1 LPLMDND
8 ATIGQTISH
17 YTVLERLGGGGM
29 GVVYKAEDTRLHR
42 FVALKFL
49 PDEVARDPQ
58 ALARFQREGQAASAL
73 NHPNICTIHDVGEQ
87 DGKAFIAMEF
97 LDGVTLKHR
106 IGQKPMELEAVLA
119 LGIDI
124 ADALDAA
131 HSEGI
136 IHRDIKPANLFITKR
151 GHAKIL
157 DFGLAKVTGRGG
169 KLPESASSKIQE
181 TLLSDEHLTSPGA
194 TLGTVAYMSPEQVR
208 GKDLDSR
215 TDLFSFGAVLYEMV
229 TGTAPF
235 RGNSPGDI
243 SDAILHQRPAAPV
256 RLNADVPAELDRII
270 FKALETDRDL
280 RYQHA
285 SEMRADLKR
294 LKRESESGR
303 VGVQTSTDALE
314 GSGASPASAATS
326 LTGLAAGAAPSSSSS
341 VLMGEARRH
350 KGVVLGIVIVL
361 GVLIFGAALGMYKSF
376 FRNSPVIA
384 TGNISVQPLTDHG
397 QAINFA
403 SISADGK
410 LIAYGRQE
418 GERSLRVKQVVTQSE
433 VTVVPPSAGFF
444 DFGATFTPDGNY
456 LYYTHGDPANVNIT
470 NVYAVPSL
478 GGTSRQIVADVS
490 SAVSFSPDGKRMVY
504 VRNGTDKGKDQVVI
518 ASADGND
525 EHVIFERPTGPE
537 SSAYTPSWS
546 KSDLIAVAFFQ
557 AQKNILSSILVL
569 MPQGTLVKTFPLPMW
584 VYDVAWLPDS
594 SGMFFVAGEKSN
606 GLRPQ
611 IWFQPYPSGAP
622 LKVSHDL
629 SRYASVSVAG
639 DGKSFVTTQKRQAA
653 TIFVS
658 DVPAVLNDKINWKFS
673 AISHEQASGY
683 TLSWTG
689 SGKLLQQDSELGSY
703 VTASDGSGRARLLEN
718 GPGEVT
724 FLPQGCGPGDLVIV
738 TRALEANLPN
748 LWRYNM
754 QTGELKQLTFG
765 TDDESSSCT
774 PDGKWVFY
782 AGPKAGDAFPHIFKV
797 PTDGGT
803 QTELASGSV
812 TSPVVSPD
820 GSVIA
825 YGRAEG
831 HGSTS
836 RWKFVVQRVDGGP
849 PVREIEL
856 PPTYNWEKLG
866 WSPDGRA
873 LTYVHNT
880 SGNTQNLYMQPL
892 AGGAPVQLTHFD
904 SELGVIPAYAWS
916 RDGKKLAITRARYND
931 SDVVMFSGF
940 K

>member
-1 LPLMDND
+1 MPLMDTD
-8 ATIGQTISH
+8 PTIGRTISH

-49 PDEVARDPQ
+49 PDDVVHEAL

-106 IGQKPMELEAVLA
+106 IGQRPMDVDEVLA
-119 LGIDI
+119 FAIDI

-136 IHRDIKPANLFITKR
+136 IHRDIKPANLFVTKR

-157 DFGLAKVTGRGG
+157 DFGLAKVATRPHATPKGSPPA
-169 KLPESASSKIQE
+169 LQD

-208 GKDLDSR
+208 GKDLDTR
-215 TDLFSFGAVLYEMV
+215 TDLFSFGAVLYQMV
-229 TGTAPF
+229 TGSPPF
-235 RGNSPGDI
+235 RGDSPGDI
-243 SDAILHQRPAAPV
+243 SDAILHQSPTPPV
-256 RLNADVPAELDRII
+256 RINPTVPPELERIV

-294 LKRESESGR
+294 LKREHDSNKSGAKTSSEPAPAIPLELP
-303 VGVQTSTDALE
+303 TSTVATGAAVALE
-314 GSGASPASAATS
+314 P
-326 LTGLAAGAAPSSSSS
+326 PSSSS
-341 VLMGEARRH
+341 VLLAEARRH
-350 KGVVLGIVIVL
+350 KGLVFGIVAVLIVL
-361 GVLIFGAALGMYKSF
+361 VAGAAFGTYKF
-376 FRNSPVIA
+376 FSRTAPAID
-384 TGNISVQPLTDHG
+384 TGNIVIRPLTDHG

-410 LIAYGRQE
+410 LVAYGRQE
-418 GERSLRVKQVVTQSE
+418 GERSLRVKQVVTGSE
-433 VTVVPPSAGFF
+433 AMVVPPQKGFF

-456 LYYTHGDPANVNIT
+456 LYYTHGDPANGNIT
-470 NVYAVPSL
+470 NVYAVPVL
-478 GGTSRQIVADVS
+478 GGASRKIAADVS
-490 SAVSFSPDGKRMVY
+490 SAVAFSPDGKRIVY
-504 VRNGTDKGKDQVVI
+504 DRNGTDKIKDQIVI
-518 ASADGND
+518 ANADGSD
-525 EHVIFERPTGPE
+525 EHVVFERPRGTE
-537 SSAYTPSWS
+537 SMAYTPSWS
-546 KSDLIAVAFFQ
+546 GSGELIAVASFQ

-569 MPQGTLVKTFPLPMW
+569 TPQGKLLKTLPLSKW
-584 VYDVAWLPDS
+584 VFDVAWLPDS
-594 SGMFFVAGEKSN
+594 SGLFFVAGEKSN

-611 IWFQPYPSGAP
+611 IWFQPYPSGTP
-622 LKVSHDL
+622 IKISNDL
-629 SRYASVSVAG
+629 SRYSSVSVAG
-639 DGKSFVTTQKRQAA
+639 DGKSFVTTQERQAA

-658 DVPAVLNDKINWKFS
+658 DAPALLSDKINWKFTP
-673 AISHEQASGY
+673 ISHEQATGY
-683 TLSWTG
+683 ELSWTG
-689 SGKLLQQDSELGSY
+689 AGKLLQQDSEVGIY
-703 VTASDGSGRARLLEN
+703 WTASDGSGRTRLIEN
-718 GPGEVT
+718 TESEFT
-724 FLPQGCGPGDLVIV
+724 FLPRGCGPGDTVIV
-738 TRALEANLPN
+738 SRALADNLPN
-748 LWRYNM
+748 LWRFNI

-765 TDDESSSCT
+765 TDEETSSCT

-782 AGPKAGDAFPHIFKV
+782 SGPKEGDALVHIFKV
-797 PTDGGT
+797 SIDGAAPIELT
-803 QTELASGSV
+803 QGLV

-820 GSVIA
+820 GAFIA
-825 YGRAEG
+825 YGRSER
-831 HGSTS
+831 HGTDA
-836 RWKFVVQRVDGGP
+836 RWKFVVQRAEGGR
-849 PVREIEL
+849 PVKEIDV

-866 WSPDGRA
+866 WTPDGRA
-873 LTYVHNT
+873 LSYVHNT
-880 SGNTQNLYMQPL
+880 TGNTQDLYMQPL

-904 SELGVIPAYAWS
+904 SVLGSIPHYAWS

-931 SDVVMFSGF
+931 SDVVIFSGF